1 MARRTPGCERVRT
14 VLPKSIH
21 QWGPRVEKEY
31 LVHSVR
37 CHWPELV
44 GEMIAANVEAVR
56 IERHTLWLSCYN
68 ASWRNEI
75 MLQQL
80 QIIDRVNRYAGSHLV
95 KELRFCTPRKKAEL
109 EALEPPEEADTL
121 GSLPLG
127 RVLPKISLSAE
138 ALQKA
143 EAMGQQVKDTAL
155 QQKIRQLYQKQLQL
169 ETLERQKAW
178 HPCKRCNALCPRE
191 SDYCSVC
198 ARAVRQETEEKIRQF
213 LKDMPW
219 ARYGDVHAYIPC
231 SAPMV
236 NLQRVR
242 LVQTLAKRVEVGD
255 TTSLDAKT
263 LVMLYRCVP
272 PEQLTEDLIVRT
284 LYRLRN
290 DLRKPR
296 DFKPRKRYEAIGHK
310 AAKRSNV

>member
-1 MARRTPGCERVRT
+1 M
-14 VLPKSIH
+14 VLTI
-21 QWGPRVEKEY
+21 
-31 LVHSVR
+31 
-37 CHWPELV
+37 
-44 GEMIAANVEAVR
+44 
-56 IERHTLWLSCYN
+56 
-68 ASWRNEI
+68 
-75 MLQQL
+75 
-80 QIIDRVNRYAGSHLV
+80 
-95 KELRFCTPRKKAEL
+95 F
-109 EALEPPEEADTL
+109 
-121 GSLPLG
+121 
-127 RVLPKISLSAE
+127 
-138 ALQKA
+138 
-143 EAMGQQVKDTAL
+143 
-155 QQKIRQLYQKQLQL
+155 
-169 ETLERQKAW
+169 
-178 HPCKRCNALCPRE
+178 
-191 SDYCSVC
+191 
-198 ARAVRQETEEKIRQF
+198 RQF